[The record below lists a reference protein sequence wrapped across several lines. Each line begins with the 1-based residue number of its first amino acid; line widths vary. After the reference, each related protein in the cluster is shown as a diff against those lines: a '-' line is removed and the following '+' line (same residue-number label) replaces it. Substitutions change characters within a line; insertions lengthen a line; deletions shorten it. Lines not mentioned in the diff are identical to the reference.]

1 MSNPLFG
8 MMGGGMNVMQLLV
21 QFRQN
26 PLAMLQRAGF
36 SVPANISNPQQMI
49 QHLMN
54 SGQISQ
60 QQFDQARQMAQQFGV
75 K

>member
-8 MMGGGMNVMQLLV
+8 MMGGGMNIMQMLG

-26 PLAMLQRAGF
+26 PMAMLQRAGF
-36 SVPANISNPQQMI
+36 NVPAGISNPQQMI

>member
-1 MSNPLFG
+1 MNNLF
-8 MMGGGMNVMQLLV
+8 GGMNIMQMLG

-36 SVPANISNPQQMI
+36 SIPAGISNPQQMI

-60 QQFDQARQMAQQFGV
+60 QQFDQARQMAQQFGL

>member
-8 MMGGGMNVMQLLV
+8 MMQMGNLMNLLP
-21 QFRQN
+21 QFKQN
-26 PLAMLQRAGF
+26 PLAMLQRAGLN
-36 SVPANISNPQQMI
+36 VPANISNPQQMI

-54 SGQISQ
+54 TGQITQGQYDS
-60 QQFDQARQMAQQFGV
+60 ARQMAQMFGL